1 MTYEMKMAMISG
13 ATLNELFKIAEIT
26 AEELEEN

>member
-13 ATLNELFKIAEIT
+13 ATLNELFKIAGVT

>member
-1 MTYEMKMAMISG
+1 MTYEMEMAMTSG
-13 ATLNELFKIAEIT
+13 ATLNELFEMAGVT

>member
-13 ATLNELFKIAEIT
+13 ATLNELFKIAVIT

>member
-1 MTYEMKMAMISG
+1 MTYEMEMAMMSG
-13 ATLNELFKIAEIT
+13 ATLNELFEMAGVT

>member
-1 MTYEMKMAMISG
+1 MTYEMEMAMMSG
-13 ATLNELFKIAEIT
+13 ATLNKLFEMAGVT

>member
-1 MTYEMKMAMISG
+1 MTYEMEMAIISG
-13 ATLNELFKIAEIT
+13 ATLNELFEMAGIT

>member
-1 MTYEMKMAMISG
+1 MTYEIEIAMMSG
-13 ATLNELFKIAEIT
+13 ATLNELFEMAGIT

>member
-1 MTYEMKMAMISG
+1 MTYEMEMAMMSG
-13 ATLNELFKIAEIT
+13 ATLNELLEMAGLT

>member
-1 MTYEMKMAMISG
+1 MTYEMEMAMISG
-13 ATLNELFKIAEIT
+13 ATLNELFEMAGVT

>member
-1 MTYEMKMAMISG
+1 MTYEMEMAMING
-13 ATLNELFKIAEIT
+13 ATLNELFEMAGIT

>member
-1 MTYEMKMAMISG
+1 MTYEMEMAMRYGVTFDELLKMAG
-13 ATLNELFKIAEIT
+13 IT